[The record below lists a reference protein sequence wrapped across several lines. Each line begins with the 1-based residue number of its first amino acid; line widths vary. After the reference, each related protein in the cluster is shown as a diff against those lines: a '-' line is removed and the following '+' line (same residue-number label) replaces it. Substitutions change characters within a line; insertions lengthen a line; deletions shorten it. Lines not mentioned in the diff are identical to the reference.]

1 MKKLTEQTIE
11 QMRQLV
17 QTGAMPVETFAEV
30 TRMIEA
36 NVDGWIASKVE
47 RLEGMIS
54 EWEATMGAE
63 DKSFYSLGL
72 RRAIDVVTEETAYSQ
87 LPILEKPDTPDA

>member
-17 QTGAMPVETFAEV
+17 QTGAMSVETFAQV
-30 TRMIEA
+30 TQMIDA
-36 NVDGWIASKVE
+36 NVEGWVSSKVE
-47 RLEGMIS
+47 QLGQMIVD
-54 EWEATMGAE
+54 WESTMGVE

-72 RRAIDVVTEETAYSQ
+72 RRAIDVVQEESAYSQ
-87 LPILEKPDTPDA
+87 LPILEKPETPDA